1 MHGMDA
7 AYRYRRSGVVV
18 GVGHDMALAKT
29 AEPIDTLFDSSLA
42 WEQQGCCGD
51 GISIPIPTTCPY
63 TWGSPYPRQT
73 WHKLT
78 FSTAILILFVF
89 LLPISIRF
97 RYLY

>member
-51 GISIPIPTTCPY
+51 GISIPIPTPY
-63 TWGSPYPRQT
+63 PYPWGSPLGSPYPRQT
-73 WHKLT
+73 WGTRNIVLHE
-78 FSTAILILFVF
+78 SAH
-89 LLPISIRF
+89 
-97 RYLY
+97 

>member
-1 MHGMDA
+1 MHGIDA

-51 GISIPIPTTCPY
+51 GISIPIPTPCPPH
-63 TWGSPYPRQT
+63 THTHGDPHGDAHTHGRP
-73 WHKLT
+73 
-78 FSTAILILFVF
+78 AN
-89 LLPISIRF
+89 
-97 RYLY
+97 